1 MKLHHLA
8 FRCNDYKEVSLFYKN
23 LFKLKEIFSQKK
35 YSIWLKGSDDLV
47 FMFEQATPGEARPES
62 NNHELIC
69 FYAEANEKKAI
80 INELKKKNI
89 EIESQTEKTIYFRDP
104 ENRKI
109 GISDFNFDEF
119 IRNKNASR

>member
-8 FRCNDYKEVSLFYKN
+8 FRCNDYQRVSLFYKN
-23 LFKLKEIFSQKK
+23 LFKLKEIFSQQE
-35 YSIWLKGSDDLV
+35 YSVWLKGSDDLV
-47 FMFEQATPGEARPES
+47 FMFEKAAPEEARPES

-69 FYAEANEKKAI
+69 FYAKTNEKKAMI
-80 INELKKKNI
+80 DELKSQNI